1 MSDNLIKL
9 QHFFELDNRLK
20 KEIYDI
26 CPPTDYTDSESLVK
40 YTDRLYE
47 SLNYIF
53 AELKEIANDFFKD
66 NSFVLSRI
74 EAFEK
79 VAKDGFYES
88 GLDINNLRIFYKHY
102 ISNMKEDFLNSIKEN
117 CVGYK
122 LSFSSPLNKTTSINE
137 MIHFF
142 HSHILND
149 DKLLG
154 SIPLVSEKIN
164 KYEYPIRLR
173 GLNVDKFNK
182 VYDKFPFDLDCGDTD
197 MVVVSE
203 NKLIMMVR
211 DRGHAL
217 SMEITINKDK
227 AKIEYFIPK
236 ICSIN
241 MVNELPG
248 INKANENSVG
258 ATGVFEIDTNNLD
271 TDIFNFINKVP
282 TDSYRERYSAQTM

>member
-1 MSDNLIKL
+1 M
-9 QHFFELDNRLK
+9 
-20 KEIYDI
+20 
-26 CPPTDYTDSESLVK
+26 
-40 YTDRLYE
+40 
-47 SLNYIF
+47 
-53 AELKEIANDFFKD
+53 
-66 NSFVLSRI
+66 
-74 EAFEK
+74 
-79 VAKDGFYES
+79 
-88 GLDINNLRIFYKHY
+88 
-102 ISNMKEDFLNSIKEN
+102 
-117 CVGYK
+117 
-122 LSFSSPLNKTTSINE
+122 
-137 MIHFF
+137 
-142 HSHILND
+142 
-149 DKLLG
+149 G
-154 SIPLVSEKIN
+154 SIPLVCEKIN
-164 KYEYPIRLR
+164 KYDYPIRLR